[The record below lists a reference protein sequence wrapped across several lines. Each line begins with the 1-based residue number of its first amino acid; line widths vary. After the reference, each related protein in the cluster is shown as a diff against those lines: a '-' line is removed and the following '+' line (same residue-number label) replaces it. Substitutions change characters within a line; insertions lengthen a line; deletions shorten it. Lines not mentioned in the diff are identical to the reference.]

1 MSCTFNLVSAPAGV
15 SFLPGSK
22 LLLVRRQSNGV
33 GLYLEE
39 ELVWEAVERL
49 RGHHTEKTSDR
60 ADIQDS
66 DTQR

>member
-1 MSCTFNLVSAPAGV
+1 MSSINSVSVPENV
-15 SFLPGSK
+15 TLPQGSK

-39 ELVWEAVERL
+39 EWVWAAVERL
-49 RGHHTEKTSDR
+49 RGLHREKTATH
-60 ADIQDS
+60 ADTQDS